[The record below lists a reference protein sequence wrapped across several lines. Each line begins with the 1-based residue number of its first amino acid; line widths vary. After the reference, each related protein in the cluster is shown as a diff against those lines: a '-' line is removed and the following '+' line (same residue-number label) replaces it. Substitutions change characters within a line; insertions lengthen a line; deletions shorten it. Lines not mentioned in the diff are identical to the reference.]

1 MTSPFSART
10 LSVIAILG
18 AALHSTACTAMRDS
32 MPIADVVTMS
42 KQGDA
47 PSSIAGAM
55 RSARTTYA
63 LRGSDFGK
71 LAKAGVPREVLDDI
85 QQGFSDDVDLLVR
98 YWMTG
103 ESLGRCAPC
112 YPQQVN
118 LAGLDTGASP
128 TQSPPPLRAPFGRP
142 LGLPDWY
149 QPQGFKP
156 QAISIEQVRQMSKA
170 GKSDEEIIATLR
182 GARLQEAFGS
192 RGMLKLGTRLP
203 AGISGSRLADLR
215 AEGMS
220 DPVLDEL
227 QVSWLAA
234 YVEFL
239 RQRYL
244 GLGKGSKP

>member
-1 MTSPFSART
+1 MISPAAART
-10 LSVIAILG
+10 LAAIAVLG
-18 AALHSTACTAMRDS
+18 AMVYSTGCTAMRDP
-32 MPIADVVTMS
+32 MPFADVVSMS

-47 PSSIAGAM
+47 PSSIVGAM

-71 LAKAGVPREVLDDI
+71 LAKAGVSREVLDDI

-98 YWMTG
+98 YWVTG
-103 ESLGRCAPC
+103 ESLGRCGPC

-118 LAGLDTGASP
+118 LAGLDTGALP
-128 TQSPPPLRAPFGRP
+128 TQTPPPLRVPFGRP

-149 QPQGFKP
+149 RPQGFKP
-156 QAISIEQVRQMSKA
+156 RTIGIEQVRQMSKA

-182 GARLQEAFGS
+182 STHLQEAFGS
-192 RGMLKLGTRLP
+192 RGMLRIGTRLP
-203 AGISGSRLADLR
+203 AGLTGSRLADLE

-227 QVSWLAA
+227 QASWLAA

-244 GLGKGSKP
+244 SLGKGSKH

>member
-1 MTSPFSART
+1 MTSAFSART
-10 LSVIAILG
+10 LSVLAILG
-18 AALHSTACTAMRDS
+18 AALHSTACTAMREP
-32 MPIADVVTMS
+32 MPFADVVSMS
-42 KQGDA
+42 RQGDA

-71 LAKAGVPREVLDDI
+71 LAKAGVSRDVLDEI

-98 YWMTG
+98 YWVTG
-103 ESLGRCAPC
+103 ESLGRCGPC

-118 LAGLDTGASP
+118 LAGLDTGAAP
-128 TQSPPPLRAPFGRP
+128 TQSPPPLRVPFGKP

-149 QPQGFKP
+149 RPQGFKP
-156 QAISIEQVRQMSKA
+156 QTIGIEQVRQMSKA
-170 GKSDEEIIATLR
+170 GKSDEEIIGTLR
-182 GARLQEAFGS
+182 STHLQEAFGS
-192 RGMLKLGTRLP
+192 RGMLKRGTRLP
-203 AGISGSRLADLR
+203 AGLTGSRLADLR

-244 GLGKGSKP
+244 SLGKGSKP

>member
-1 MTSPFSART
+1 MTKFVSA
-10 LSVIAILG
+10 LALLG
-18 AALHSTACTAMRDS
+18 VVLFSTACTTMRDS
-32 MPIADVVTMS
+32 MPFAEVVTMS

-55 RSARTTYA
+55 RSAKTTYA

-71 LAKAGVPREVLDDI
+71 LAKAGVSREVLDEI

-98 YWMTG
+98 YWVTG
-103 ESLGRCAPC
+103 ESLGRCGPC
-112 YPQQVN
+112 YPQQVD
-118 LAGLDTGASP
+118 LAGLDSGAAP
-128 TQSPPPLRAPFGRP
+128 TQSPPPLQSPFGRP
-142 LGLPDWY
+142 LGLPDWFR
-149 QPQGFKP
+149 PQGFKP
-156 QAISIEQVRQMSKA
+156 QSISIEQIRQMSKA

-182 GARLQEAFGS
+182 STHLQEAFGS

-203 AGISGSRLADLR
+203 AGLAGSRLADLE

-244 GLGKGSKP
+244 SLGKGSKP

>member
-1 MTSPFSART
+1 MNIPVVTRICSAAA
-10 LSVIAILG
+10 LLG
-18 AALHSTACTAMRDS
+18 AVLYSTACTAMRD
-32 MPIADVVTMS
+32 PLPFAEVVTMS

-71 LAKAGVPREVLDDI
+71 LAKAGVSREVLDEV
-85 QQGFSDDVDLLVR
+85 QQAFADDVDLLVR
-98 YWMTG
+98 YWANG
-103 ESLGRCAPC
+103 ESMGRCVPC

-118 LAGLDTGASP
+118 LAGLDTGALP
-128 TQSPPPLRAPFGRP
+128 TQSPPPLRSAFGRP

-149 QPQGFKP
+149 RVQGFRP
-156 QAISIEQVRQMSKA
+156 QTITIEQVRQMSKA
-170 GKSDEEIIATLR
+170 GKSDEEIIAALR
-182 GARLQEAFGS
+182 GASLQEAFGS
-192 RGMLKLGTRLP
+192 RGTLKLGTKLP

-227 QVSWLAA
+227 QTSWLAA

-244 GLGKGSKP
+244 NLGKGSMH